1 MAQTELN
8 LTSQKDPSSFSLSVS
23 CPTSSSPDAQAAFVL
38 LSRSIT
44 TSCWLYFQP
53 PLTLLLHSLE
63 HQPDSG
69 LATSSSPL
77 KPERASSSNS
87 TSLEELQVF
96 LASGLFPSITC
107 YFCYTF
113 IYRSDVVM
121 FQSNKQL
128 PITLRH

>member
-8 LTSQKDPSSFSLSVS
+8 PTSQEDPSSFSLSVS

-44 TSCWLYFQP
+44 TSCWLYFCH
-53 PLTLLLHSLE
+53 TLEL
-63 HQPDSG
+63 QPDSG
-69 LATSSSPL
+69 TATSSSPCRTSSPFTWEL
-77 KPERASSSNS
+77 ASISNS

-96 LASGLFPSITC
+96 RATGLFPSVTC
-107 YFCYTF
+107 YFCYTL

-121 FQSNKQL
+121 FQSDEQL